1 MSCNSNYST
10 DSFVNIPYRTALLPT
25 KQDSKMAQTCF
36 RQDHKTANDRYQ
48 WTQRQKVAVAVVHGH
63 NYQKGVTAPQD
74 CTLMDQM

>member
-10 DSFVNIPYRTALLPT
+10 DSSMNIPYRTALLPT

-48 WTQRQKVAVAVVHGH
+48 WTQRQKQEEDTPDMKKA
-63 NYQKGVTAPQD
+63 KPQ
-74 CTLMDQM
+74 